1 MRKVFEF
8 LADPE
13 LYEKGAELLLDLV
26 SQIRWVVVDSQNGFL
41 LCGKLTFN
49 EECAREI
56 LQQYVTGAFPF

>member
-41 LCGKLTFN
+41 LCGKLTFS

-56 LQQYVTGAFPF
+56 L